1 MTMIRLGYVAMSV
14 HLKNCSPS
22 QTMTYAQFTKMK
34 NRTAAIHKLE
44 RIAISNLNNCLRLL
58 KHNAGNNIHFF
69 RFSSKLIPLANHE
82 ELLDWN
88 YMKAIKEPL
97 IKIKN
102 FLEKQSDMR
111 VDFHPDHFVLFN
123 SPKVEIL
130 NNSIRTLAM
139 HEALL
144 KGMGQNPTH
153 RCVIHIGGGY
163 DDKEKALEQFINNWG
178 YIPPSLAKMIMLEND
193 DNVFNI
199 NDTLYLCEKIGIPMV
214 FDLHHH
220 EANHESDWESQWE
233 RIIATWDQSPL
244 PMKIHISSPKSEK
257 QFKAHADYI
266 DDYAFITFLRK
277 IKGSIKQLDC
287 MIEAKKK
294 DESLFQLV
302 RELKKYDDIEW
313 IDESSFYIR

>member
-1 MTMIRLGYVAMSV
+1 
-14 HLKNCSPS
+14 
-22 QTMTYAQFTKMK
+22 
-34 NRTAAIHKLE
+34 
-44 RIAISNLNNCLRLL
+44 
-58 KHNAGNNIHFF
+58 
-69 RFSSKLIPLANHE
+69 
-82 ELLDWN
+82 
-88 YMKAIKEPL
+88 
-97 IKIKN
+97 
-102 FLEKQSDMR
+102 
-111 VDFHPDHFVLFN
+111 
-123 SPKVEIL
+123 
-130 NNSIRTLAM
+130 
-139 HEALL
+139 
-144 KGMGQNPTH
+144 
-153 RCVIHIGGGY
+153 
-163 DDKEKALEQFINNWG
+163 
-178 YIPPSLAKMIMLEND
+178 MIMLEND

-294 DESLFQLV
+294 G
-302 RELKKYDDIEW
+302 
-313 IDESSFYIR
+313 